1 VILLT
6 VLKSSYSP
14 LELIARWVDRLN
26 PRVLPETT
34 ICLDLVSA
42 ASEKGIKSDLCAVQR
57 FERAVIVDF
66 QRENRRHCTG
76 SEIRGFF
83 TKGVLAYIFVGMLL
97 AIIFFIYQEVKHR
110 YTDISWLNIAL
121 LIIFILEL
129 LSLLRTPKGT
139 KEKYIDFLKD
149 IL

>member
-1 VILLT
+1 MT

-14 LELIARWVDRLN
+14 QELIARWDDRLN
-26 PRVLPETT
+26 PARFAGNDDL
-34 ICLDLVSA
+34 LDLVFCGKR
-42 ASEKGIKSDLCAVQR
+42 KGNKIRLMRRSGVSREPLSSIFRGK
-57 FERAVIVDF
+57 IVGTA
-66 QRENRRHCTG
+66 QG

-97 AIIFFIYQEVKHR
+97 AFIFFIYQEVKHR

-121 LIIFILEL
+121 LIIFILEI